1 MKVVTAILIVLM
13 TGLIIGGTMWGLLAW
28 ALVGW
33 VKVLFGLGGLALA
46 TVVNFWVFWKLWPR
60 RPFEDDE

>member
-1 MKVVTAILIVLM
+1 MKVVTTILIILM

-33 VKVLFGLGGLALA
+33 AKVLFGFGGLVLA
-46 TVVNFWVFWKLWPR
+46 TVVNFWLFWELWPR
-60 RPFEDDE
+60 RSVEDDE